1 MQPKNIV
8 LLGSSGSIGRST
20 LDVVR
25 QHPGRLKVMA
35 LAANSNCNLLV
46 EQYFEFRPDYVC
58 LVDETLRGELRERL
72 KSEPVRVLS
81 GKDEMIELAELDKAD
96 IVVNAV
102 VGAAGLL
109 ASVETVRHKKILALA
124 NKESMVAAGP
134 LLKKLSQKSGA
145 KIIPIDSEHS
155 AIFQLL
161 ESKNLSEVKNIIL
174 TASGG
179 PFRILPLDKFADI
192 TLEQALKHPTWKMG
206 KKITI
211 DSATLVNKG
220 LEIIEAVNLF
230 EVPPDKVKVVIHA
243 QSIIHSMVEFFDS
256 SITAQLSR
264 PDMRMPI
271 TYALFWPLRAVSEFG
286 RMDFSKLTNL
296 TFEPPD
302 FNRFPALR
310 LACDVAQKGGTAP
323 AIFNAANEIAV
334 EAFLN
339 RAITFVDIVRIIEE
353 TVTDIDSI
361 AEPELEDII
370 NADKQARS
378 RAETM
383 TGQPIC

>member
-1 MQPKNIV
+1 MMPKNIV

-25 QHPGRLKVMA
+25 RHPTELKVQA
-35 LAANSNCNLLV
+35 LAANSNIDLLV
-46 EQYFEFRPDYVC
+46 EQFHEFRPEYVC
-58 LVDETLRGELRERL
+58 LVETKLHRELKERL
-72 KSEPVRVLS
+72 KNESVQILS
-81 GKDEMIELAELDKAD
+81 GKDEMIELAALKNAD

-109 ASVETVRHKKILALA
+109 ASVETVKHRKILALA

-134 LLKKLSQKSGA
+134 LLNNLAKKSGA
-145 KIIPIDSEHS
+145 RIIPIDSEHS
-155 AIFQLL
+155 AIFQIL
-161 ESKNLSEVKNIIL
+161 ESKNISEVKSIIL

-179 PFRILPLDKFADI
+179 PFRELPLEKFADI

-230 EVPPDKVKVVIHA
+230 EMSPNKVKVVIHP

-256 SITAQLSR
+256 SIMAQLSH

-271 TYALFWPLRAVSEFG
+271 TYALFWPERAKSEFG
-286 RMDFSKLTNL
+286 RMDFSKQTNL

-302 FNRFPALR
+302 FNRFPALK
-310 LACDVAQKGGTAP
+310 LAFAVSQKGGTAP

-339 RAITFVDIVRIIEE
+339 KAISFVDIVRIIEE
-353 TVTDIDSI
+353 TVAEIDSI
-361 AEPELEDII
+361 DEPNLEDIL
-370 NADKQARS
+370 NADKQARNL
-378 RAETM
+378 AETM
-383 TGQPIC
+383 TGQTIC

>member
-1 MQPKNIV
+1 MKPKNIV

-25 QHPGRLKVMA
+25 EHPKELNVIA
-35 LAANSNCNLLV
+35 LAANSNIDLLI
-46 EQYFEFRPDYVC
+46 EQYQEFKPAHIC
-58 LVDETLRGELRERL
+58 LVDESLHTELKERI
-72 KSEPVRVLS
+72 KNESVEIHS
-81 GKDEMIELAELDKAD
+81 GKDEMIELAALDNAD
-96 IVVNAV
+96 IVVNAI

-109 ASVETVRHKKILALA
+109 ASVETVKHKRALALA

-134 LLKKLSQKSGA
+134 LLNKLAEKSGA

-155 AIFQLL
+155 AIFQIL
-161 ESKNLSEVKNIIL
+161 EKRNTDDIKNIIL

-179 PFRILPLDKFADI
+179 PFRELPFEKFGEI
-192 TLEQALKHPTWKMG
+192 TLKQALNHPTWKMG

-230 EVPPDKVKVVIHA
+230 GISADKVKVVIHP
-243 QSIIHSMVEFFDS
+243 QSIVHSMVEFSDS
-256 SITAQLSR
+256 SVLAQLSR

-271 TYALFWPLRAVSEFG
+271 TYALFWPERTNSNFG
-286 RMDFSKLTNL
+286 AMNFATHANL

-302 FNRFPALR
+302 FEKFPALQ
-310 LACDVAQKGGTAP
+310 LAFESARTGGTAP
-323 AIFNAANEIAV
+323 AIFNAANEVAV

-339 RAITFVDIVRIIEE
+339 EAISFVEITKIIAE
-353 TVTDIDSI
+353 TVEQINPVMNPGLNEI
-361 AEPELEDII
+361 LEADRQARAF
-370 NADKQARS
+370 ADKL
-378 RAETM
+378 

>member
-1 MQPKNIV
+1 MTPKNIV

-25 QHPGRLKVMA
+25 QHPQELKVLA
-35 LAANSNCNLLV
+35 LAANSNIELLV
-46 EQYFEFRPDYVC
+46 EQFNEFKPTYVC
-58 LVDETLRGELRERL
+58 LVETKLHRELKERL
-72 KSEPVRVLS
+72 KNESVQILS
-81 GKDEMIELAELDKAD
+81 GKEEMIELAAIADAD

-109 ASVETVRHKKILALA
+109 ASVETVKHKKILALA

-134 LLKKLSQKSGA
+134 LLNKLAKKSGA
-145 KIIPIDSEHS
+145 NIIPIDSEHS
-155 AIFQLL
+155 AVFQIL
-161 ESKNLSEVKNIIL
+161 ESKKLTEVKSIIL

-179 PFRILPLDKFADI
+179 PFRELPLEKFSEI

-230 EVPPDKVKVVIHA
+230 NVPSEKVQVVIHP
-243 QSIIHSMVEFFDS
+243 QSIVHSLVEFVDS
-256 SITAQLSR
+256 SIIAQLSN

-271 TYALFWPLRAVSEFG
+271 TYALFWPERRSSHFG
-286 RMDFSKLTNL
+286 AMDFSKPAIL

-302 FNRFPALR
+302 FKRFPALK
-310 LACDVAQKGGTAP
+310 LAFEVSRKGGTAP

-339 RAITFVDIVRIIEE
+339 KGISFVDIVRIIEE
-353 TVTDIDSI
+353 TVAEIDTI
-361 AEPELEDII
+361 DKPELEDIL
-370 NADKQARS
+370 NVDKQARF
-378 RAETM
+378 RAESM

>member
-134 LLKKLSQKSGA
+134 LLNKLSKKSGA